1 MNRKILGLDIRKNTV
16 SAVLLNIGIKS
27 VKIEAF
33 DIASIPDQKE
43 SENALK
49 TALKTIVEKIDT
61 KGCICVASFPAD
73 LATYRN
79 IKIPFKDKKKIIQ
92 VLPYELEPTLPFP
105 VENLAIDFHTINI
118 SKNTDHT
125 DLIAAGIEKT
135 VVENYIDTLASFKIE
150 PEIITISGYYQALCL
165 AKFANGPEKW
175 LFADIEADKATLF
188 AVASKKIFLIRS
200 FPIPS
205 NTASAAQTL
214 GINIQQTTAAFSE
227 LFNTDFIP
235 EEIRV
240 TGPGTVKLNFEKKLS
255 DLLEIPVNRIELFR
269 EIDSGI
275 ENYTANSFNFSTLDN
290 ALALALNED
299 KGINRLNFHK
309 GRLAVNEYLTK
320 HKSSLVKTGILA
332 GVVLALALLNF
343 ILNFYFINK
352 KINHVN
358 HQVTDIFKTTF
369 PKVTKIVDPL
379 QQMKAKIKEAKKS
392 AFFSSETTKTIRS
405 IDVLNE
411 MSKRIPGKVDVDF
424 TRLVISHENVVV
436 SGITDTFNS
445 ADEIKR
451 RIEES
456 ELFQKVIITST
467 SKEKSGNRIRFKLK
481 VIL

>member
-1 MNRKILGLDIRKNTV
+1 MNRKILGLDIRKDAV

-27 VKIEAF
+27 ARIEAF

-43 SENALK
+43 SENTLAA
-49 TALKTIVEKIDT
+49 ALKTIIEKIDT

-92 VLPYELEPTLPFP
+92 ILPYELEPTLPFP

-118 SKNTDHT
+118 SENSDHT

-135 VVENYIDTLASFKIE
+135 AVENYIDTLASFKIE
-150 PEIITISGYYQALCL
+150 PEIITISGYYKALCL
-165 AKFANGPEKW
+165 AKHANGPDKW
-175 LFADIEADKATLF
+175 LFADIEVDKATLF

-205 NTASAAQTL
+205 NTASAAQSL

-240 TGPGTVKLNFEKKLS
+240 TGPGIVKLNFEKELS
-255 DLLEIPVNRIELFR
+255 DLLELHVNRIELFR
-269 EIDSGI
+269 EMNTGI
-275 ENYTANSFNFSTLDN
+275 ENYAASSFNFSKLDN

-309 GRLAVNEYLTK
+309 GRLAVNEYLTR

-379 QQMKAKIKEAKKS
+379 QQMKAKIKEAKKN

-436 SGITDTFNS
+436 SGTTDTFNS

-467 SKEKSGNRIRFKLK
+467 SKEKSGNRIRFKLQ
-481 VIL
+481 VVL

>member
-1 MNRKILGLDIRKNTV
+1 MNRKILGLDIRKDTV

-27 VKIEAF
+27 VKVEAF
-33 DIASIPDQKE
+33 DIASIPDEKE
-43 SENALK
+43 SENTLADALK
-49 TALKTIVEKIDT
+49 TVVEKIDT

-92 VLPYELEPTLPFP
+92 ILPYELEPTLPFP
-105 VENLAIDFHTINI
+105 VEDLAIDFHIINI
-118 SKNTDHT
+118 SEDTDHT
-125 DLIAAGIEKT
+125 DIIAAGIEKSS
-135 VVENYIDTLASFKIE
+135 VESYIDTLASFKIE

-175 LFADIEADKATLF
+175 LFADIEIDRVTLF

-205 NTASAAQTL
+205 NTASAAKSL
-214 GINIQQTTAAFSE
+214 GINIQQTTAAFSD
-227 LFNTDFIP
+227 LFNADFIP
-235 EEIRV
+235 EEIRI
-240 TGPGTVKLNFEKKLS
+240 TGPGTVKLNLDKALS

-269 EIDSGI
+269 AMDTKI
-275 ENYTANSFNFSTLDN
+275 ENYAASSFNFLKLDN

-299 KGINRLNFHK
+299 KGIDRLNFHK
-309 GRLAVNEYLTK
+309 GRFAVNEYLSR
-320 HKSSLVKTGILA
+320 HKTSLVKTSILA

-343 ILNFYFINK
+343 TLNFYFLNK
-352 KINHVN
+352 KINHLN
-358 HQVTDIFKTTF
+358 HQITDIFKTTF

-379 QQMKAKIKEAKKS
+379 QQMKVKIKEAKKS
-392 AFFSSETTKTIRS
+392 ALFPSETTKYIRS

-411 MSKRIPGKVDVDF
+411 MSKRIPGKVEVDF

-456 ELFQKVIITST
+456 ELFQKAMITST
-467 SKEKSGNRIRFKLK
+467 TKEKSGNRIRFKLK